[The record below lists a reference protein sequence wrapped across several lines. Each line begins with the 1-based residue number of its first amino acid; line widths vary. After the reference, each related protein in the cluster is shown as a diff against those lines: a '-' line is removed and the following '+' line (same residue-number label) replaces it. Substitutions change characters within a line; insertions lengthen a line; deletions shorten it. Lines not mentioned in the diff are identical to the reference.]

1 MPRPH
6 NFIASVLAC
15 ATVLLS
21 APGVAPAGLPGLDKI
36 EIPKPKWADDADDKA
51 KKILAGGTGCL
62 LGGGLGYYAGEKLGE
77 KYAKDKK
84 LTGKQSKDIQKK
96 FELGA
101 AMAGCAVGAS
111 IGSRIIQNMSE
122 SARKAQ
128 EEAWAKAQTQ
138 TGSVAWVDPNNNA
151 VHGTSELIEVQA
163 MPDGSQCGTR
173 RDVIETPEGSAE
185 PYQRVCKGSDGKWAL
200 QTS

>member
-1 MPRPH
+1 MSRSI
-6 NFIASVLAC
+6 NLLASLLAG
-15 ATVLLS
+15 AAVLLA
-21 APGVAPAGLPGLDKI
+21 APDVTLAGIPGLDKI
-36 EIPKPKWADDADDKA
+36 DIPKPKWAEGADEKT

-62 LGGGLGYYAGEKLGE
+62 LGGGLGYYAGDKLGK

-84 LTGKQSKDIQKK
+84 LSGEQSKDIQKK

-111 IGSRIIQNMSE
+111 IGTKIIQNLSE

-128 EEAWAKAQTQ
+128 EEAWVKAQNQ
-138 TGSVAWVDPNNNA
+138 TGSVAWVDPNNGT
-151 VHGTSELIEVQA
+151 VRGTSELIEVKA

-185 PYQRVCKGSDGKWAL
+185 PYQRVCKAADGRWAL